1 MGSSPWGDLAKC
13 SISSINIGHL
23 SVKIRADSE
32 YRKHRKK
39 LAAGLKPVTINMVAK
54 ILKEVDIKKQ
64 QLLTSILS
72 SLQMVGQAQ
81 GPYSWTNAL
90 LPG

>member
-1 MGSSPWGDLAKC
+1 
-13 SISSINIGHL
+13 
-23 SVKIRADSE
+23 
-32 YRKHRKK
+32 
-39 LAAGLKPVTINMVAK
+39 MVAK

-90 LPG
+90 LPGWEHIFPFNVL